1 MKNLANCTPDEFF
14 AQSVKIRK
22 AVKNWLDLTDIMN
35 IRKRKPPLPESMTQ
49 PEKRDALMRQAQ
61 ENISLMFDAIME
73 KHPNETRDL
82 MAMLCFVE
90 PEQANDHK
98 MGEYFASLY
107 EMLNDEGTV
116 GFFTSLIQLA
126 RMATSKRLKA

>member
-14 AQSVKIRK
+14 VQTVKIKK

-35 IRKRKPPLPESMTQ
+35 IRKRMPPLPESMTQ
-49 PEKRDALMRQAQ
+49 IEKKDAIMNQAR
-61 ENISLMFDAIME
+61 ENVSCMFDAIME
-73 KHPNETRDL
+73 KHPIETRDL

-90 PEQANDHK
+90 PEHVNDHK
-98 MGEYFASLY
+98 MSEYFASLY

-116 GFFTSLIQLA
+116 GFFTSLIQLV
-126 RMATSKRLKA
+126 RMATLRRLKL

>member
-14 AQSVKIRK
+14 AQTVKIKK

-35 IRKRKPPLPESMTQ
+35 VRKRTPPFTEGMTQ
-49 PEKRDALMRQAQ
+49 LEIKDAMMNQAR
-61 ENISLMFDAIME
+61 ENISCMFDAIME

-90 PEQANDHK
+90 PEHVNDHK
-98 MGEYFASLY
+98 MSEYFASLY

-116 GFFTSLIQLA
+116 GFFTSLIQLV
-126 RMATSKRLKA
+126 RMATSRRLKL